1 MFCESVLDVAL
12 ACRKFDGQASRRGKK
27 MKNVEQLLK
36 NLVTEDSGQ
45 DLIEYALV
53 AALVGLGSVAG
64 LSQLSNTITN
74 TLGAIDNGLIN
85 ATA

>member
-1 MFCESVLDVAL
+1 
-12 ACRKFDGQASRRGKK
+12 

-36 NLVTEDSGQ
+36 NLVTEDSGH